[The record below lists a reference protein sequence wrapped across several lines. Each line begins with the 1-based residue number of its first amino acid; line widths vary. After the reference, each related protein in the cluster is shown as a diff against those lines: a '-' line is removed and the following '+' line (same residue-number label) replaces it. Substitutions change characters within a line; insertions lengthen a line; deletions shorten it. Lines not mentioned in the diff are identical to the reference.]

1 MRTRPGK
8 LSGSDSAQRILLVD
22 DHPLI
27 REGLSDVL
35 GREADLVVCGEAAD
49 RQEALEKIPAAKP
62 DLAIVD
68 LVLKNSHGLELI
80 KDIHARFPRIR
91 VLVVSM
97 HAEELYAERALRA
110 GASGYLTKEEATTR
124 VVQAVR
130 KVLAGEIYL
139 SERAAARVA
148 ARVAGRP
155 REAPCGS
162 GDDLCDRELEVF
174 ELIGQGLTTPQVA
187 QHLHLAVPTV
197 ETYRARIKDKLKL
210 QDAAELLQH
219 AIRWDMSR
227 QV

>member
-130 KVLAGEIYL
+130 KVLAGEIY
-139 SERAAARVA
+139 
-148 ARVAGRP
+148 
-155 REAPCGS
+155 
-162 GDDLCDRELEVF
+162 
-174 ELIGQGLTTPQVA
+174 
-187 QHLHLAVPTV
+187 
-197 ETYRARIKDKLKL
+197 
-210 QDAAELLQH
+210 
-219 AIRWDMSR
+219 
-227 QV
+227 